1 MTPRNRVGIS
11 PTCFFTFKTFGSPEY
26 LGRDAGTAV
35 TFGKRAF
42 KKRSNDR
49 YGVSGYKTVNNLSI
63 KIQSAIS
70 VGVVLF
76 LLAILA
82 VVGFLSNLSV
92 GSVFNEYRATAQQTV
107 EVEGL
112 VEHLYETRL
121 AALRYRMNP
130 QPAETSEVH
139 KHIEAIHKSQTDIS
153 TLFADYPDKLEV
165 LTRVEK
171 QATSYEDAFMETVSL
186 QETSDALV
194 DEIHALGHSI
204 RERTGALLD
213 TAIENSNA
221 QTTKKLVHGEEGLL
235 LGRLNFEKF
244 LLSNSDA
251 QLADSKSR
259 LDEAQTLLTDVS
271 KYSAPGFI
279 RNETAEIAAE
289 IGRYHSLVDQVA
301 ATIAKRNDVR
311 YGTLDVLGPQMQ
323 NSYISLVH
331 AIIAWQEGLGA
342 DGSATVSTTKWFMLV
357 FSIVAIVLGAVV
369 ALILSN
375 RLSASVQNMA
385 SVMGDMSDGN
395 YEAEVAGADNQNEI
409 GLMAR
414 ALKKFRDAATERLRL
429 EAENA
434 ESRRQADEARRE
446 RELVAESLNHAVDR
460 LGDGLTRL
468 AEGDLTVKLEEP
480 FMDSIDQLRLNFNAS
495 VEKLQHTMNE
505 IRTNTVSIDESAGE
519 MQSAV
524 DELSRRTEQQAAS
537 LEQTSAAL
545 EQVTATVK
553 STSERSVEASNMAAT
568 ARGSAEESSKVVAEA
583 VEAMGRIEGASSE
596 ISNIINVIEEIAFQ
610 TNLLALNAGVEAAR
624 AGDAGKGF
632 AVVAQEVRELAQRSA
647 GAAKDIKTLITKS
660 GEEVGSGVELVS
672 ATGTAL
678 ETITGHVNEIA
689 SHIESIAT
697 AAKEQSSGLQE
708 INMAVN
714 EMDQATQN
722 NAAMVEETTA
732 VTHRVA
738 EDVRN
743 LSGQVG
749 QFNVGSAAALAATA
763 HAAMKM
769 TEPAVPVADNTSN
782 KPAGNTNVAVAGNT
796 ALKTDSWDEF

>member
-1 MTPRNRVGIS
+1 MN
-11 PTCFFTFKTFGSPEY
+11 K
-26 LGRDAGTAV
+26 
-35 TFGKRAF
+35 
-42 KKRSNDR
+42 
-49 YGVSGYKTVNNLSI
+49 LSI

-92 GSVFNEYRATAQQTV
+92 GSVFNDYRSAAQQTV

-130 QPAETSEVH
+130 QPAETSDVH
-139 KHIEAIHKSQTDIS
+139 KHLEAIHKSQTGIS
-153 TLFADYPDKLEV
+153 ELFADYPDKLEV
-165 LTRVEK
+165 LTRVEQ
-171 QATSYEDAFMETVSL
+171 QATSYEEAFMETVSL

-194 DEIHALGHSI
+194 DEIHTLGQSI
-204 RERTGALLD
+204 REKTGSLLD
-213 TAIENSNA
+213 TAIENSNT
-221 QTTKKLVHGEEGLL
+221 QTTIKLVHGEESLL
-235 LGRLNFEKF
+235 LGRLDFEKY
-244 LLSNSDA
+244 LLSNSAA
-251 QLADSKSR
+251 QLAESKSE
-259 LDEAQTLLTDVS
+259 LDEAQSLLTEVS
-271 KYSAPGFI
+271 EHAAAGFV

-301 ATIAKRNDVR
+301 ATIEKRNTIR
-311 YGTLDVLGPQMQ
+311 QGTLDVLGPQMQ
-323 NSYISLVH
+323 DSYISLVH
-331 AIIAWQEGLGA
+331 AIIDWQEGLGA
-342 DGSATVSTTKWFMLV
+342 DGSSTVSTTKWFMLV
-357 FSIVAIVLGAVV
+357 FSIVAIVLGAVI

-385 SVMGDMSDGN
+385 SVMGNMSDGN
-395 YEAEVAGADNQNEI
+395 YEAEVEGADNQNEI

-414 ALKKFRDAATERLRL
+414 ALKKFKEAATERLRL

-434 ESRRQADEARRE
+434 EGRRQADEARRE
-446 RELVAESLNHAVDR
+446 RESVAQSINDAVDL

-480 FMDSIDQLRLNFNAS
+480 FIDSIDQLRLNFNAS

-537 LEQTSAAL
+537 LEETSAAL

-553 STSERSVEASNMAAT
+553 STSERSVEASNMATT

-660 GEEVGSGVELVS
+660 GEEVGSGVELVT
-672 ATGTAL
+672 ATGAAL
-678 ETITGHVNEIA
+678 DTITGHVNEIA

-749 QFNVGSAAALAATA
+749 QFNVGSTAALAATA
-763 HAAMKM
+763 RAAMET
-769 TEPAVPVADNTSN
+769 TEPAVPVADNTSPKPAVN
-782 KPAGNTNVAVAGNT
+782 KPLPVAGNT
-796 ALKTDSWDEF
+796 ALKTDTWDEF